1 MDFGYTDEQE
11 LLVDSIKEFCERYTS
26 EEQIKEMYKDHK
38 MSEELTSAWME
49 NGFGLMG
56 IPEQYEGIDT
66 DHYTLGILTEEF
78 AHYSGCMLPTLN
90 NTLAMR
96 DFIDFGAS
104 PEQIEEA
111 MGSYLETGQPIFSL
125 GFSEPGAGSDNQ
137 AMTCVTK
144 KQEDGTYL
152 LNGQKTWV
160 TQGEIFPN
168 VLVIAKDEDPSRQ
181 NRNMSMWIIPRETEG
196 LSTAPLNKIGQQA
209 SAFCEMYFD
218 DVKLTED
225 MRIGEPGKGFFNLMK
240 NFETERCLIV
250 AQCIGTAQA
259 AMDDAAAYVSE
270 RQAFGHPIAD
280 YQLIQLKLTE
290 METALQNSRNMLYK
304 TLWKTASPC
313 ASTPRCSSA
322 TRARRAPRSRP
333 RPCRFTVAWA
343 TPTRPASAASGSTC
357 AVCKSRAAPT
367 RSWSTSLA
375 VSSRRSTHA
384 TSPCKLV
391 LQIFGRR
398 ETAGRRAFC
407 VRGIKP
413 RQVVVA

>member
-66 DHYTLGILTEEF
+66 DLVTLGILTEEF

-181 NRNMSMWIIPRETEG
+181 NRNMSMWIIPRETGG

-259 AMDDAAAYVSE
+259 AMDDAAAYVTE

-290 METALQNSRNMLYK
+290 METALQNARNMLYK
-304 TLWKTASPC
+304 TLWKMDNGQSVRIDSALLKRYAGKACTEVASE
-313 ASTPRCSSA
+313 AMQIYGGLGYTDE
-322 TRARRAPRSRP
+322 TRIGRIWVDLR
-333 RPCRFTVAWA
+333 
-343 TPTRPASAASGSTC
+343 GM
-357 AVCKSRAAPT
+357 
-367 RSWSTSLA
+367 
-375 VSSRRSTHA
+375 
-384 TSPCKLV
+384 
-391 LQIFGRR
+391 QIAGGTD
-398 ETAGRRAFC
+398 EIMVYIAGRQLAKKYARN
-407 VRGIKP
+407 
-413 RQVVVA
+413 